1 MWIQVR
7 SMDGRR
13 SVRVDN
19 LSKLTHIEELRERL
33 VEHFQAEPERQR
45 LFYRGKQVWVCRG
58 GWGHGRVVG
67 GVGRARFTRTDV
79 WLGCQTRLVPSYRVS
94 ELRLIEQVLSARD
107 GN

>member
-1 MWIQVR
+1 MPLAAPTPRTSTTGHAQRVRLFAAVLAGTAHFGQVKGQTQHIMWIQVR

-45 LFYRGKQVWVCRG
+45 LFYRGKQVWV
-58 GWGHGRVVG
+58 
-67 GVGRARFTRTDV
+67 
-79 WLGCQTRLVPSYRVS
+79 
-94 ELRLIEQVLSARD
+94 
-107 GN
+107 

>member
-45 LFYRGKQVWVCRG
+45 LFYRGKQVCECG
-58 GWGHGRVVG
+58 GVVGDGSVVG
-67 GVGRARFTRTDV
+67 GE
-79 WLGCQTRLVPSYRVS
+79 RL
-94 ELRLIEQVLSARD
+94 
-107 GN
+107 

>member
-1 MWIQVR
+1 
-7 SMDGRR
+7 MDGRR

-45 LFYRGKQVWVCRG
+45 LFYRGKQVWG

-67 GVGRARFTRTDV
+67 GGERARFTRGDV
-79 WLGCQTRLVPSYRVS
+79 WLGCQTRLVPSYKVS
-94 ELRLIEQVLSARD
+94 KLRLIEQVLSARD

>member
-1 MWIQVR
+1 MRNGYAYLRIAAVLAGTAVKGQAQHILWIQVR

-45 LFYRGKQVWVCRG
+45 LFYRGKQVWV
-58 GWGHGRVVG
+58 
-67 GVGRARFTRTDV
+67 
-79 WLGCQTRLVPSYRVS
+79 
-94 ELRLIEQVLSARD
+94 
-107 GN
+107 

>member
-1 MWIQVR
+1 MLICRSFGGNGRLGQVKGQAQHIMWIQVR

-45 LFYRGKQVWVCRG
+45 LFYRGKQVWV
-58 GWGHGRVVG
+58 
-67 GVGRARFTRTDV
+67 
-79 WLGCQTRLVPSYRVS
+79 
-94 ELRLIEQVLSARD
+94 
-107 GN
+107 

>member
-1 MWIQVR
+1 MRNRYAFLPQFWREQQTGEVKGQTQHIMWIQVR

-45 LFYRGKQVWVCRG
+45 LLYRGKQV
-58 GWGHGRVVG
+58 
-67 GVGRARFTRTDV
+67 
-79 WLGCQTRLVPSYRVS
+79 LV
-94 ELRLIEQVLSARD
+94 
-107 GN
+107 